1 MQIFLLHFAGG
12 NKYSFDFLKGYLKSD
27 IQLFPLELPGRGQ
40 RFGEPFVFDIDAAA
54 TDYVNQ
60 IKSLRNNDKYLI
72 YGHSMGATIGLFA
85 AQKMEDLLD
94 PPEYLIVSGNA
105 GPGAKEIDAE
115 GKEVIQPKRYLM
127 NDEDFKEEL
136 RELGGI
142 PEAILESEEMYDF
155 FSPII
160 RADFEVLEKEDLSL
174 RKIKINTPIHAMM
187 GDSEK
192 KADQIE
198 NWKKFTTEDFSQR
211 IFEGNHFFIHS
222 YPSEL
227 MQTIMDCA
235 KATNLLKA
243 Y

>member
-12 NKYSFDFLKGYLKSD
+12 NKYSFDFLKGYSKSD

-40 RFGEPFVFDIDAAA
+40 RFGEPFVLDIDSA
-54 TDYVNQ
+54 TADYVNQ
-60 IKSLRNNDKYLI
+60 IKSLRNDDKYLI
-72 YGHSMGATIGLFA
+72 YGHSMGATIGLFTA
-85 AQKMEDLLD
+85 KKMEDLLD
-94 PPEYLIVSGNA
+94 PPEFLIVSGNA
-105 GPGAKEIDAE
+105 GPGAKETDSDGNEI
-115 GKEVIQPKRYLM
+115 VQPKKYLM

-136 RELGGI
+136 RKLGGI

-155 FSPII
+155 FSTII

-174 RKIKINTPIHAMM
+174 IEIEIKTPIHAMM

-198 NWKKFTTEDFSQR
+198 NWKNFTSEEFSQR

-227 MQTIMDCA
+227 MQTIIDCA
-235 KATNLLKA
+235 KEDSLIQA